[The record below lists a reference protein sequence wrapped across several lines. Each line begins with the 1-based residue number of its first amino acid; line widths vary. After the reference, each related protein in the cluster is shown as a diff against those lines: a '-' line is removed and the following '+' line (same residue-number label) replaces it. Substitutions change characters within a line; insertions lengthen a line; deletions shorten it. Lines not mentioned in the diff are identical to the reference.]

1 MANNMVQCGDRI
13 DVTAPSGGATS
24 GKGLLIGTMF
34 GVAALTVAQGDVTP
48 IILEGVFKM
57 DKATGEAWSVGAA
70 IYWDNTAKKM
80 TTTSSGNTKVGVA
93 TVAALSADTTGVVR
107 LNAAF

>member
-24 GKGLLIGTMF
+24 GKGLLVGSMF

-48 IILEGVFKM
+48 IILEGVFNI
-57 DKATGEAWSVGAA
+57 DKTTGEAWSVGDL
-70 IYWDNTAKKM
+70 IYWNNSTKKM

-93 TVAALSADTTGVVR
+93 TVAALSADTFGKVR
-107 LNAAF
+107 LNASF